1 MNKKV
6 GIRHEDKYL
15 MERRSALTPRHV
27 KKLVGHGI
35 EVHVER
41 SKKRVFHENEYKHAG
56 AVITDNL
63 SEIPVIFG
71 VKEIPASWFEEEKTY
86 IFFSHVIKGQPYNM
100 PMLSEMMGKRCNLI
114 DYERIVDDSGRRL
127 IFFGR
132 FAGLAGMINS
142 LWSFGARMKVLGV
155 ETPFLRIKQS
165 VNYHSLADAEQAI
178 REVGELIRAQGL
190 PDEMAPFTIGFTGR
204 GNVSKGSQHI
214 ANLLPA
220 VEITPAELINLKA
233 SGNYS
238 NKLIY
243 KTVFYKDDITEPIEP
258 GKPFSLKE
266 FHQHPENYKNSFQKY
281 LPHLTILM
289 NCMYWDEN
297 FPRLVSKDD
306 IEQLYKKGDM
316 KLKVIGDVTCDPDG
330 SIEFTHSA
338 YIKAEDVKRLNEPLE
353 AEFDG
358 IGVTFQLFN
367 DTILVIAPVPGGPSD
382 KLGIL
387 AGDKI
392 IKINGEDAF
401 GKKINNEYVMK
412 LLRGKKGTSVDVSIL
427 RSGKDELIDFTIVR
441 DKIPINSID
450 ATYMAAPEI
459 GYIKLTRFAKSSVQE
474 FNESL
479 SRLRAQ
485 GMKDLIL
492 DLRGNTG
499 GYLNIAVDLADQF
512 LSDKKMIVYTEGL
525 RSPKQEFFS
534 TGSGDFLRGKLIV
547 LINESSASASEI
559 VSGAVQDWD
568 RGLVVGRRSF
578 GKGLVQRPF
587 NLPDG
592 AMIRLTTA
600 RYYTPSGRC
609 IQKPYEHGETEEYY
623 KDLTK
628 RLESGELVDSNS
640 IELADSLKYFTSN
653 GRVVY
658 GGGGIIP
665 DIFTPIDSTRF
676 SDFYS
681 DLVRKGIF
689 NTYNLNY
696 LEKNR
701 KRVLKEYP
709 NVESFKEKFIVT
721 DEMYA
726 DFLDLAKEKNVERKE
741 TEKYYYPDNDLKIQI
756 KALIARNL
764 WDTNA
769 YFRLINELDDELNVA
784 VDLMQS
790 GKAFTDLNLH

>member
-1 MNKKV
+1 
-6 GIRHEDKYL
+6 
-15 MERRSALTPRHV
+15 
-27 KKLVGHGI
+27 
-35 EVHVER
+35 
-41 SKKRVFHENEYKHAG
+41 
-56 AVITDNL
+56 
-63 SEIPVIFG
+63 
-71 VKEIPASWFEEEKTY
+71 
-86 IFFSHVIKGQPYNM
+86 
-100 PMLSEMMGKRCNLI
+100 
-114 DYERIVDDSGRRL
+114 
-127 IFFGR
+127 
-132 FAGLAGMINS
+132 
-142 LWSFGARMKVLGV
+142 MK
-155 ETPFLRIKQS
+155 
-165 VNYHSLADAEQAI
+165 
-178 REVGELIRAQGL
+178 
-190 PDEMAPFTIGFTGR
+190 IGFHLH
-204 GNVSKGSQHI
+204 HI
-214 ANLLPA
+214 D
-220 VEITPAELINLKA
+220 
-233 SGNYS
+233 
-238 NKLIY
+238 NKLKFAFLIIFLCFNTFVFSQADKAR
-243 KTVFYKDDITEPIEP
+243 KTTQKFSTTLQLIEFGYVDSIDSP
-258 GKPFSLKE
+258 DLVEKAIIAMLKE
-266 FHQHPENYKNSFQKY
+266 
-281 LPHLTILM
+281 L
-289 NCMYWDEN
+289 
-297 FPRLVSKDD
+297 
-306 IEQLYKKGDM
+306 
-316 KLKVIGDVTCDPDG
+316 DP
-330 SIEFTHSA
+330 HSA

-492 DLRGNTG
+492 DLEETQVGILTLLLIWPTNFCRIKNDR
-499 GYLNIAVDLADQF
+499 LHRRASFAKARV
-512 LSDKKMIVYTEGL
+512 
-525 RSPKQEFFS
+525 FS

-709 NVESFKEKFIVT
+709 MLKV
-721 DEMYA
+721 
-726 DFLDLAKEKNVERKE
+726 LRKN
-741 TEKYYYPDNDLKIQI
+741 L
-756 KALIARNL
+756 L
-764 WDTNA
+764 
-769 YFRLINELDDELNVA
+769 
-784 VDLMQS
+784 
-790 GKAFTDLNLH
+790 

>member
-1 MNKKV
+1 MWTYLARLILRRRNWNLGVILILTIFMAYKARQIGLSYEMTQMLPASDTTRVYYEKFKQIFGEDGSV
-6 GIRHEDKYL
+6 IFIGIDDENIKNLDEFNDWYD
-15 MERRSALTPRHV
+15 LT
-27 KKLVGHGI
+27 
-35 EVHVER
+35 
-41 SKKRVFHENEYKHAG
+41 
-56 AVITDNL
+56 
-63 SEIPVIFG
+63 SEIQNISGVEGVLSVTRLFNLIKNDSLYRFDIKPVIQR
-71 VKEIPASWFEEEKTY
+71 KPRTQAE
-86 IFFSHVIKGQPYNM
+86 
-100 PMLSEMMGKRCNLI
+100 L
-114 DYERIVDDSGRRL
+114 DSL
-127 IFFGR
+127 LNI
-132 FAGLAGMINS
+132 A
-142 LWSFGARMKVLGV
+142 
-155 ETPFLRIKQS
+155 
-165 VNYHSLADAEQAI
+165 Y
-178 REVGELIRAQGL
+178 GL
-190 PDEMAPFTIGFTGR
+190 PFYEGLLYNKETNFT
-204 GNVSKGSQHI
+204 
-214 ANLLPA
+214 
-220 VEITPAELINLKA
+220 
-233 SGNYS
+233 
-238 NKLIY
+238 
-243 KTVFYKDDITEPIEP
+243 
-258 GKPFSLKE
+258 
-266 FHQHPENYKNSFQKY
+266 
-281 LPHLTILM
+281 M
-289 NCMYWDEN
+289 M
-297 FPRLVSKDD
+297 
-306 IEQLYKKGDM
+306 
-316 KLKVIGDVTCDPDG
+316 
-330 SIEFTHSA
+330 
-338 YIKAEDVKRLNEPLE
+338 
-353 AEFDG
+353 
-358 IGVTFQLFN
+358 
-367 DTILVIAPVPGGPSD
+367 
-382 KLGIL
+382 

-790 GKAFTDLNLH
+790 GKAFTDLKLH

>member
-1 MNKKV
+1 
-6 GIRHEDKYL
+6 
-15 MERRSALTPRHV
+15 
-27 KKLVGHGI
+27 
-35 EVHVER
+35 
-41 SKKRVFHENEYKHAG
+41 
-56 AVITDNL
+56 
-63 SEIPVIFG
+63 
-71 VKEIPASWFEEEKTY
+71 
-86 IFFSHVIKGQPYNM
+86 
-100 PMLSEMMGKRCNLI
+100 
-114 DYERIVDDSGRRL
+114 
-127 IFFGR
+127 
-132 FAGLAGMINS
+132 
-142 LWSFGARMKVLGV
+142 MK
-155 ETPFLRIKQS
+155 
-165 VNYHSLADAEQAI
+165 
-178 REVGELIRAQGL
+178 
-190 PDEMAPFTIGFTGR
+190 IGFHLH
-204 GNVSKGSQHI
+204 HI
-214 ANLLPA
+214 D
-220 VEITPAELINLKA
+220 
-233 SGNYS
+233 
-238 NKLIY
+238 NKLKFAFLIIFLCFNTFVFSQADKAR
-243 KTVFYKDDITEPIEP
+243 KTTQKFSTTLQLIEFGYVDSIDSP
-258 GKPFSLKE
+258 DLVEKAIIAMLKE
-266 FHQHPENYKNSFQKY
+266 
-281 LPHLTILM
+281 L
-289 NCMYWDEN
+289 
-297 FPRLVSKDD
+297 
-306 IEQLYKKGDM
+306 
-316 KLKVIGDVTCDPDG
+316 DP
-330 SIEFTHSA
+330 HSA

-653 GRVVY
+653 DRVVY